1 MGSPPQQQIAQQIEQ
16 APIPTP
22 SPGVTQT
29 RQEVV
34 QAEQDFAKENL
45 LKKSIKKTILAGDTG
60 GFGGSPNN
68 PFASQQAGP
77 AALKGK
83 LG

>member
-1 MGSPPQQQIAQQIEQ
+1 MGSPPQQQAQQIEQ

-22 SPGVTQT
+22 SAPVTQT
-29 RQEVV
+29 SREVV
-34 QAEQDFAKENL
+34 QAEQDYAKENL
-45 LKKSIKKTILAGDTG
+45 LKKSVKKTIFAGDTG

-68 PFASQQAGP
+68 PFS
-77 AALKGK
+77 AAPSTPPPVKGK